1 MVVMCRLATTV
12 LVITTVVLMKHVQG
26 GNVP

>member
-1 MVVMCRLATTV
+1 MVVMCRLATTA